1 MKRVLPLLVLALTLV
16 AAKDDPLAGR
26 VAGKPVQCIDPS
38 MMDGPQITDAGA
50 IIYRRGGKRLWVST
64 PIGRCPSLR
73 PLSTLIV
80 ERYGSQLCRNDRFR
94 VIDPPQSIPS
104 SYCRFDTFVP
114 WDKK

>member
-1 MKRVLPLLVLALTLV
+1 MRRALPLLALALV

-26 VAGKPVQCIDPS
+26 VAGTPVTCIDPS
-38 MMDGPQITDAGA
+38 LSDGPQITDAGT
-50 IIYRRGGKRLWVST
+50 IVYRRGGKRLWVST
-64 PIGRCPSLR
+64 PIGRCTLR

-104 SYCRFDTFVP
+104 AYCRFGAFVP